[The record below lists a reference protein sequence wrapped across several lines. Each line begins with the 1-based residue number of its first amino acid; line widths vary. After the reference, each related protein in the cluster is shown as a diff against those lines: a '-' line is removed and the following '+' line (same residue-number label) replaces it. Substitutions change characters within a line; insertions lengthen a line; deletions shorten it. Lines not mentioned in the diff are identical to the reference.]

1 MEGTCLKRK
10 KVVWEM
16 MRERGKEGSW
26 GQVRAVGWLSL
37 ANPRRMYVIIL
48 GTRAGGGGGERQAR
62 RWREAA
68 CGHCPFAFVD
78 LLELIYSSE
87 EWLFA
92 L

>member
-16 MRERGKEGSW
+16 MGERGKEGSW

-48 GTRAGGGGGERQAR
+48 GTKAGGGGGERLVKVVSN
-62 RWREAA
+62 
-68 CGHCPFAFVD
+68 VD
-78 LLELIYSSE
+78 DNK
-87 EWLFA
+87 
-92 L
+92 